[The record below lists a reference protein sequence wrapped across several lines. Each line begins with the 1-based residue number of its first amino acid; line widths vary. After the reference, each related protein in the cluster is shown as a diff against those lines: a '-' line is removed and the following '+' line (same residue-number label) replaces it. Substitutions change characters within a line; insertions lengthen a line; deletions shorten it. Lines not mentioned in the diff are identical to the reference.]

1 MKIEN
6 STLEY
11 PEFEEMR
18 SQLELLKNKIEQE
31 EIVNDKLLRETMKF
45 RLSSINKQVWIDV
58 IAAAFG
64 IFLYLGLF
72 SFLPIW
78 LLAFIV
84 VLLVADATA
93 TVLVHRPVR
102 EKLIMNDDLKTV
114 ANKMRRLKKAY
125 IIALCVELPV
135 LIIFVV
141 LFLNEVSQFYGGNVP
156 SSAML
161 CGGIVG
167 AFIGL
172 AIGLMM
178 FRRVLKNSDAII
190 KQIEE

>member
-1 MKIEN
+1 MEDVQ
-6 STLEY
+6 
-11 PEFEEMR
+11 EFQELEEMR
-18 SQLELLKNKIEQE
+18 SQMELLRK
-31 EIVNDKLLRETMKF
+31 KLEHEDIINEKLMRETMRF
-45 RLSSINKQVWIDV
+45 RLSSINKQVWIDICMALFCV
-58 IAAAFG
+58 IIYPFC
-64 IFLYLGLF
+64 FP
-72 SFLPIW
+72 FLPVW
-78 LLAFIV
+78 LLIFV
-84 VLLVADATA
+84 VVMVSADAMA
-93 TVLVHRPVR
+93 TVLIHRPVR

-125 IIALCVELPV
+125 IIAMCVELPV

>member
-1 MKIEN
+1 MKMEN
-6 STLEY
+6 STLEH

-18 SQLELLKNKIEQE
+18 SQLELLKNKIAQE

-58 IAAAFG
+58 IGAVFG

-78 LLAFIV
+78 LLAFV
-84 VLLVADATA
+84 VILLVADATA

-125 IIALCVELPV
+125 ITILCVELPI
-135 LIIFVV
+135 LIVFVA
-141 LFLNEVSQFYGGNVP
+141 LFLKEVVHYFGNLP
-156 SSAML
+156 SKGII

-167 AFIGL
+167 GLIGL